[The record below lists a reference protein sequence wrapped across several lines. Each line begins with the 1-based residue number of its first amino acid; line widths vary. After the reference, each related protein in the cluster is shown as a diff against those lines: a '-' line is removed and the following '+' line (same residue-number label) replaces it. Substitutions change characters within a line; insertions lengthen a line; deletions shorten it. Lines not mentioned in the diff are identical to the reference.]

1 MRIDESRTA
10 CNYTPGRQGR
20 NIVDLV
26 IHHWGLDGQTHDGV
40 VDWFCNPAK
49 GATTSAHFVVSAGL
63 VHCIVSPSDTAWHA
77 GDWDENLQSIG
88 IECRPEATAADYK
101 TVAELVRWL
110 RTQYGDLPLRPHK
123 AFFQTSCPG
132 RWDLA
137 RLDREARGGKTPVK
151 APPSPDGAMRPAP
164 GMYPITQRYREN
176 STAYNSAGMHGALDY
191 GVPVGTPLVAPEDG
205 VVVFDGWAW
214 DLPGGPN
221 DWASRWYLI
230 KPARGD
236 TKGGGGIITI
246 FRNSAGSH
254 WALCHASQSFYQVG
268 DRVRAGQVLQ
278 RSGATGIATGP
289 HSHVNLWPAYPNWGN
304 GAYGAIDPEPW
315 ITRPYAPITATSWQG
330 SATTGTGTAANTR
343 FDFLEWIT
351 MANQTEINKA
361 LTAWAS
367 SPEGQAVIGRAVLD
381 RQFKD
386 SQGRKISL
394 AYVLKYDK
402 ANWDTVRAIAQAVR
416 PSSIALA
423 VWSYK
428 SKLNGNKDAYQLLTN
443 AQPTTAGSTTTK
455 EA

>member
-10 CNYTPGRQGR
+10 VNYTPGRQGR
-20 NIVDLV
+20 KITAIA
-26 IHHWGLDGQTHDGV
+26 IHHWGALGQTHDGV
-40 VDWFCNPAK
+40 VNWFCNPAQ
-49 GATTSAHFVVSAGL
+49 GAQTSAHFVVSGGR
-63 VHCIVSPSDTAWHA
+63 VHCIVSPADTAWHA
-77 GDWDENLQSIG
+77 GNWEANLTTIG
-88 IECRPEATAADYK
+88 IECRPEAEAADYR
-101 TVAELVRWL
+101 TAAELVRWL
-110 RTQYGDLPLRPHK
+110 RSKYGDLPLKPHK
-123 AFFQTSCPG
+123 AFTSTACPG

-137 RLDREARGGKTPVK
+137 RLDREARGTTTGGGPAV
-151 APPSPDGAMRPAP
+151 SGAMRPAP

-176 STAYNSAGMHGALDY
+176 ATAYNSAGMHGALDY
-191 GVPVGTPLVAPEDG
+191 GVPVGTPLVAPEDS

-221 DWASRWYLI
+221 DWHLRWYLI

-254 WALCHASQSFYQVG
+254 WGLAHASQSFYNVG

-278 RSGATGIATGP
+278 LSGATGIVTGA
-289 HSHVNLWPAYPNWGN
+289 HTHVNLWPANPNWGN
-304 GAYGAIDPEPW
+304 GAYGAIDPEPY

-351 MANQTEINKA
+351 MAKQSDINRA

-367 SPEGQAVIGRAVLD
+367 STEGQAAIGKAVLD

-402 ANWDTVRAIAQAVR
+402 ANWDIVRAISQAVR

-423 VWSYK
+423 VWTYK

-443 AQPTTAGSTTTK
+443 AQPTTGSTTTK

>member
-1 MRIDESRTA
+1 MQINETRTA
-10 CNYTPGRQGR
+10 VNYTPGRQGR
-20 NIVDLV
+20 KIVDIV
-26 IHHWGLDGQTHDGV
+26 VHHWGVDGQRHDDV

-49 GATTSAHFVVSAGL
+49 GAQTSAHFVVSGGR
-63 VHCIVSPSDTAWHA
+63 VHCIVSPTDTAWHA

-123 AFFQTSCPG
+123 QFFGTSCPG

-137 RLDREARGGKTPVK
+137 RLDREARGGNTPAK
-151 APPSPDGAMRPAP
+151 PSPDGAMRPAP

-176 STAYNSAGMHGALDY
+176 ATAYNSAGMHGALDY

-205 VVVFDGWAW
+205 TVVFDGWAW

-221 DWASRWYLI
+221 DWHLRWYLI

-246 FRNSAGSH
+246 FRNAAGSH
-254 WALCHASQSFYQVG
+254 WALCHASQSYYSVG

-278 RSGATGIATGP
+278 LSGATGIATGP
-289 HSHVNLWPAYPNWGN
+289 HSHVNLWPASPNWGN
-304 GAYGAIDPEPW
+304 GAYGAIDPEPY
-315 ITRPYAPITATSWQG
+315 ITRPYAPISSTSWQG
-330 SATTGTGTAANTR
+330 SPTTGKGSAVNTA

-351 MANQTEINKA
+351 MAKQTDINKA
-361 LTAWAS
+361 LTAWAA
-367 SPEGQAVIGRAVLD
+367 SPEGKAAIGSAVLD

-423 VWSYK
+423 VWAYT
-428 SKLNGNKDAYQLLTN
+428 SKLNGNKDAYQLLTD
-443 AQPTTAGSTTTK
+443 AAGTTPAGSTTTK